1 MGEKKNINVFDYGR
15 PFWAVI
21 GDDNAANV
29 AGASQIVADLLFGP
43 KGMDAQNSFERGKK
57 EFKDELR
64 RVRFESPFTSLG
76 AEMAGEAAFG
86 ALGGVVGNALV
97 KNLKIL
103 NSLKKVRSPFH
114 KKSTHLRRTP
124 EQWQEDLEYGRRE
137 FEKLR
142 KQAPLKREGMPDVH
156 VNRKSWNKIR
166 SGNIREEYDMLQDV
180 PDIYATGSYNGPS
193 PLDKAR
199 KDDFQFFHW
208 IQKGNRGIQIGENS
222 EKWVLYNV
230 NPDVKAFLLKH
241 PKKAKKLGID
251 LSKL

>member
-86 ALGGVVGNALV
+86 ALGGAVGKANMARQGSLWHLFNKANSYVGARQLERALRRGV
-97 KNLKIL
+97 FDKDIFAGRFSRKRMNEINQVRQEKNYKPLTSDRVYYAPENQEHIWERRIIGN
-103 NSLKKVRSPFH
+103 NSDPADVARWQREALFNPKSKAYQGKDRYPEVTEMMH
-114 KKSTHLRRTP
+114 VDGKKSYRAYITN
-124 EQWQEDLEYGRRE
+124 G
-137 FEKLR
+137 EKGTKVTSVR
-142 KQAPLKREGMPDVH
+142 KQSIK
-156 VNRKSWNKIR
+156 
-166 SGNIREEYDMLQDV
+166 
-180 PDIYATGSYNGPS
+180 
-193 PLDKAR
+193 
-199 KDDFQFFHW
+199 
-208 IQKGNRGIQIGENS
+208 KGTR
-222 EKWVLYNV
+222 
-230 NPDVKAFLLKH
+230 
-241 PKKAKKLGID
+241 
-251 LSKL
+251 